1 MHSLGTLRVP
11 PGLFTDGMLM
21 GGGRKMGG
29 RERRW
34 EGKGWKGKGWKGK
47 GWEGKKKGSLSLTCL
62 SRMHHCVGDTSMQE
76 QSHGSTQSVN

>member
-1 MHSLGTLRVP
+1 MTQIPMHTLGTLRVP

-29 RERRW
+29 
-34 EGKGWKGKGWKGK
+34 EGKGWKGKGWGGK
-47 GWEGKKKGSLSLTCL
+47 EKGSLSLTCL